1 MKCSTVLL
9 VVAALIANAPPAQG
23 QCDLTAPQ
31 AAPGAPQPLRFGDI
45 MITGG
50 LRARVYSWFTPT
62 AGNNDYQYPGNIF
75 RLNLCRFLRQ

>member
-31 AAPGAPQPLRFGDI
+31 AAPGATAAKIRRYHDYRRF
-45 MITGG
+45 TGG
-50 LRARVYSWFTPT
+50 CVQLVYTNRWE
-62 AGNNDYQYPGNIF
+62 
-75 RLNLCRFLRQ
+75 